1 MIFVSL
7 FLFNAFGQY
16 PHRCRG
22 VARSDGRF
30 EYFDN
35 FGYMPGQGHDPGWQ
49 PKSNQCSG
57 TRRPKPH
64 CTSIAAS
71 FRRVPCAGGR
81 LRQGC
86 ERGRPRSGY
95 AAGFGRSSESG
106 FAGAGRVYIARPFIL
121 SSF

>member
-1 MIFVSL
+1 MPLANIRTDVVVSPGRTVVSSIL
-7 FLFNAFGQY
+7 TISAICPARDTIQAGNRNQINAQALVD
-16 PHRCRG
+16 R
-22 VARSDGRF
+22 
-30 EYFDN
+30 
-35 FGYMPGQGHDPGWQ
+35 
-49 PKSNQCSG
+49 
-57 TRRPKPH
+57 KPH

-121 SSF
+121 SAF